1 MTKLLTALAIIL
13 VVVIPTLTSTFYTV
27 REDEQVIITEFGRAV
42 GNPITDAGL
51 HIKKPFIQTVLR
63 FSKRIL
69 EWNGLPNQITTKDK
83 RFIWVDTAA
92 RWKIADALAFYRSQG
107 NEDNAQSRLDDI
119 IDSATRDSITAQL
132 LIEVIRN
139 SNRILSINP
148 ELMMEEDL
156 NASVPTE
163 EIEVGREQVTQMVL
177 EKANQKLS
185 ADFGIEL
192 IDVQI
197 KRVNYVQEVQQKVF
211 SRMVSEREQI
221 AAKYRSE
228 GAGEAADIKGQMQKE
243 LERIQSNAYKQAEQI
258 KGEADAE
265 AVRIYADAHNRD
277 PEFYAFLQTLETYRK
292 TIGNNSKLFL
302 TTESDLYKY
311 LKKVNMK

>member
-42 GNPITDAGL
+42 GKPITDAGL

-177 EKANQKLS
+177 EKANK
-185 ADFGIEL
+185 
-192 IDVQI
+192 
-197 KRVNYVQEVQQKVF
+197 KR
-211 SRMVSEREQI
+211 RR
-221 AAKYRSE
+221 
-228 GAGEAADIKGQMQKE
+228 
-243 LERIQSNAYKQAEQI
+243 
-258 KGEADAE
+258 
-265 AVRIYADAHNRD
+265 
-277 PEFYAFLQTLETYRK
+277 
-292 TIGNNSKLFL
+292 
-302 TTESDLYKY
+302 
-311 LKKVNMK
+311 

>member
-1 MTKLLTALAIIL
+1 MTKLLTGLVIVL

-42 GNPITDAGL
+42 GKPITDAGL

-92 RWKIADALAFYRSQG
+92 RWKITDALAFYRSQG

-139 SNRILSINP
+139 SNRILSVNL
-148 ELMMEEDL
+148 ELMMVANLDL
-156 NASVPTE
+156 ATLSSPTE
-163 EIEVGREQVTQMVL
+163 I
-177 EKANQKLS
+177 
-185 ADFGIEL
+185 
-192 IDVQI
+192 
-197 KRVNYVQEVQQKVF
+197 
-211 SRMVSEREQI
+211 
-221 AAKYRSE
+221 
-228 GAGEAADIKGQMQKE
+228 
-243 LERIQSNAYKQAEQI
+243 
-258 KGEADAE
+258 
-265 AVRIYADAHNRD
+265 
-277 PEFYAFLQTLETYRK
+277 
-292 TIGNNSKLFL
+292 
-302 TTESDLYKY
+302 
-311 LKKVNMK
+311 